1 MLVMMVMT
9 AVAGEVER
17 EAPEAEALREDGDH
31 PDNGGQLEEEQT
43 MVITIII
50 ISTDSD
56 RSSSSSILVQ
66 CHCKAL
72 GKTPLH
78 NRLLAAG

>member
-17 EAPEAEALREDGDH
+17 EAPETEALREDGDH

-56 RSSSSSILVQ
+56 RSSSSILVQ

>member
-50 ISTDSD
+50 ISTDSN
-56 RSSSSSILVQ
+56 RSSSILVQ